1 MDSPLRVL
9 HLEDA
14 IRDTELVQ
22 ASLDEEG
29 IRSELTRVEAE
40 QDFIS
45 ALTGGRFD
53 LILADYTLPAFDGL
67 SALKLAQQHAPD
79 VPFLFVS
86 GTLGEDVAIEA
97 LKKGATDYVLKTHLN
112 RLGPSI
118 TRALREA
125 RERTERKRAE
135 EALRDSEEQWK
146 AAFESNPVMYFM
158 ADGTGTTLSVNA
170 FGADQLG
177 YKRSELLGQSIL
189 NVLYEADREQVRK
202 HVQNCFQ
209 NLGRTFKW
217 EARKVRKDGTVIWVR
232 ETANA
237 LLLKNRP
244 VLLVVCE
251 DITDRKCAEKSAR
264 RSEKQLRDVFE
275 TIPAMAWSA
284 LPDGRVDFMN
294 RAWQDYTGLS
304 MDKAMGRKS
313 ADIIHPDD
321 QATTI
326 AEWEGALK
334 NGRPL
339 ETEIRLR
346 RADGEYRSWF
356 VRNVPLRDEHGN
368 IVKWYGTAID
378 IEDRKRAEEA
388 VHRSEKQLR
397 DLIETVPAMAFVS
410 RPDGSNE
417 FVSRKWIEFSG
428 LSAEQSAGSGW
439 EVTLHPDDVE
449 EHVAKWRAARTNGE
463 PFESEARHRD
473 AHGNYCWL
481 LVRAV
486 PLRDERDNILKW
498 YGTAIDIEDRKR
510 AEALLAGEKRIL
522 EMVAKGDPL
531 SEVLD
536 GLCCL
541 VEEQADGVLASIL
554 LLEGDRL
561 GHGSAPSLPKVYTD
575 AIDGLAIG
583 PYAGS
588 CGTAAYTSKQ
598 VIVEDIATDPLW
610 TDYRDLALPQG
621 LRACWSTPIFSSR
634 GNVIATFAMYYRE
647 PRNPTQRD
655 QQIIEQIT
663 HLAGIAIERKR
674 TQHKLALSER
684 NLAEAQ
690 RLTHTGSFVWDI
702 RTKKALYLSDE
713 WYRIYGFEPGRE
725 HACDERVGRLNPDDR
740 ERWEA
745 AVDQAIRNKADYDLE
760 KRLELADGVTKYL
773 HALGHP
779 ILDASGDVVQFI
791 GTVNDI
797 TERKRAEALLRG
809 EKQLL
814 EMIATGVALKEILN
828 ALCRII
834 EEQRPGTLASVL
846 LMDPDGIHLNVVAGP
861 NLPGDWTRQMEKLPI
876 GPCAGSCGTAAYRG
890 SPVIV
895 SDIATDPLWDVP
907 EHRASALKHG
917 LHASWSKP
925 VLSWQ
930 GKVLA
935 TFCMYYR
942 ESRSPTSQDLE
953 LIELASHL
961 TRVAIERDRA
971 EEALRASEQMARSH
985 VEVMMRSL
993 DVLATEAAPEKF
1005 IAEMLR
1011 TIGQRLHARSVLLWL
1026 RHPDDDSL
1034 HLRLAI
1040 DDGQQVPPHVDH
1052 PFVKD
1057 PQAWKRNL
1065 PFQEMFFTK
1074 APVVCDDVEHDPR
1087 FGAELRDYM
1096 KSKGRKKFLAIPM
1109 FVLGEVHG
1117 FIGIQHTEERA
1128 YRPEETELAQALAHH
1143 VMIATHQAELGEQRR
1158 HAVVLEERTRM
1169 ARDIHDTL
1177 AQGFT
1182 GVIVQ
1187 LDTAVEALRDEEPEA
1202 AATHIHRARELARE
1216 SLTEARRSVHALRP
1230 QALEKAGFA
1239 DALKAI
1245 ITNTTAGTSLQ
1256 SDFQLEGEPRKLQPS
1271 VEENLLHIGQEALT
1285 NALRHACATAFQ
1297 ARLSFDSDAIR
1308 LELRDNG
1315 KGFILDKANGGGIGL
1330 IGMKERAEQ
1339 IGATLAITSE
1349 PGTGTTIIA
1358 ISPSSSL

>member
-1 MDSPLRVL
+1 MDPPLRVL
-9 HLEDA
+9 HLEDEV
-14 IRDTELVQ
+14 RDTELVQ
-22 ASLDEEG
+22 ASLEEEG
-29 IRSELTRVEAE
+29 IRNELTRVQAE

-45 ALTGGRFD
+45 ALKDGRFD

-67 SALKLAQQHAPD
+67 AALKLAREHAPD

-97 LKKGATDYVLKTHLN
+97 LKKGATDYVLKTRLA

-118 TRALREA
+118 TRALREG
-125 RERTERKRAE
+125 RERTQRKRAE

-158 ADGTGTTLSVNA
+158 VDGTGTTLSVNA
-170 FGADQLG
+170 FGANQLG
-177 YKRSELLGQSIL
+177 YKRSDLVGQSVL
-189 NVLYEADREQVRK
+189 NVFYEADRKQVRQ
-202 HVQNCFQ
+202 HLENCFQ

-251 DITDRKCAEKSAR
+251 DITDRKRAEESAR

-304 MDKAMGRKS
+304 MDKALGPKS

-326 AEWEGALK
+326 AEWESALK
-334 NGRPL
+334 NGQPL
-339 ETEIRLR
+339 ETEVRLR

-356 VRNVPLRDEHGN
+356 VRNVPLRDEHAN
-368 IVKWYGTAID
+368 IV
-378 IEDRKRAEEA
+378 
-388 VHRSEKQLR
+388 
-397 DLIETVPAMAFVS
+397 
-410 RPDGSNE
+410 
-417 FVSRKWIEFSG
+417 
-428 LSAEQSAGSGW
+428 
-439 EVTLHPDDVE
+439 
-449 EHVAKWRAARTNGE
+449 
-463 PFESEARHRD
+463 
-473 AHGNYCWL
+473 
-481 LVRAV
+481 
-486 PLRDERDNILKW
+486 KW

-522 EMVAKGDPL
+522 EMVTKGDPV

-541 VEEQADGVLASIL
+541 VEKQASGVLASIL

-561 GHGSAPSLPKVYTD
+561 RHGSAPSLPKAYTD
-575 AIDGLAIG
+575 AIDGFGIG

-588 CGTAAYTSKQ
+588 YGTAAYTGKQ

-610 TDYRDLALPQG
+610 TDYRDLALPHG

-634 GNVIATFAMYYRE
+634 GNVIATFAMYYHE

-655 QQIIEQIT
+655 QQIIDQIT
-663 HLAGIAIERKR
+663 HLAGIAIERKL

-690 RLTHTGSFVWDI
+690 RLTHTGSFVWDVK
-702 RTKKALYLSDE
+702 TEKAMYLSEE
-713 WYRIYGFEPGRE
+713 WYRIFAFEAGHE
-725 HACDERVGRLNPDDR
+725 GAWEERLKRIHPKDR
-740 ERWEA
+740 TRWQT
-745 AVDQAIRNKADYDLE
+745 AVDRAIKEKSDYELE
-760 KRLELADGVTKYL
+760 KRLVLPDGVTKYL

-779 ILDASGDVVQFI
+779 VLNSCGDVVQFV
-791 GTVNDI
+791 GTVSDI
-797 TERKRAEALLRG
+797 TEAKRAEALLRG

-814 EMIATGVALKEILN
+814 EMIATGVPLKRILN
-828 ALCRII
+828 ALCEII

-861 NLPGDWTRQMEKLPI
+861 KLPGDWTRQMEKMPI

-895 SDIATDPLWDVP
+895 SDIATDPLWNAP

-917 LHASWSKP
+917 LQASWSKP

-942 ESRSPTSQDLE
+942 EPRSPTSQDLE

-961 TRVAIERDRA
+961 ARVAIERDRA
-971 EEALRASEQMARSH
+971 EEALRTSEQLARSH

-1005 IAEMLR
+1005 TAEMLR
-1011 TIGQRLHARSVLLWL
+1011 TIGQRLHARTVLLWL
-1026 RHPDDDSL
+1026 RDPEDDSL
-1034 HLRLAI
+1034 HLRLVI
-1040 DDGQQVPPHVDH
+1040 EDGRQVAPHQDH

-1057 PQAWKRNL
+1057 PHLWKRNL
-1065 PFQEMFFTK
+1065 PFQEMLFTK
-1074 APVVCDDVEHDPR
+1074 GPVVCDNVEQDHR
-1087 FGAELRDYM
+1087 IGAELREYLM
-1096 KSKGRKKFLAIPM
+1096 KRGRRRFLAIPM
-1109 FVLGEVHG
+1109 FVLGEVRG
-1117 FIGIQHTEERA
+1117 FIGIQHVEGGA
-1128 YRPEETELAQALAHH
+1128 YRPEEIELAQALAHH
-1143 VMIATHQAELGEQRR
+1143 VMIAAHGAELSEQRR
-1158 HAVVLEERTRM
+1158 HAVVLQERTRM

-1202 AATHIHRARELARE
+1202 AAKHIRQARELARD

-1230 QALEKAGFA
+1230 QALEKAAFA

-1245 ITNTTAGTSLQ
+1245 ITNTTAGTSLRA
-1256 SDFQLEGEPRKLQPS
+1256 DFQLKGEPRELRS
-1271 VEENLLHIGQEALT
+1271 AVEENLFQIGKEALS
-1285 NALRHACATAFQ
+1285 NALKHACATEFH
-1297 ARLSFDSDAIR
+1297 ARLSFDSEAVR

-1315 KGFILDKANGGGIGL
+1315 KGFVADSANRGGIGL

-1339 IGATLAITSE
+1339 IGATLAVTSE
-1349 PGTGTTIIA
+1349 PHAGTTITA
-1358 ISPSSSL
+1358 VSPYQEQVAT